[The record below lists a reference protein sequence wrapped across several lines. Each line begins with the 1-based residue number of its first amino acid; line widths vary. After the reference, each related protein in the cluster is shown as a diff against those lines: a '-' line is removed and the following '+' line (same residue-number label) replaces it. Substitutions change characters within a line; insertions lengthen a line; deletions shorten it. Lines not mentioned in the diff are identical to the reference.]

1 MYLAANDTRRIDG
14 YRAAAYYTNWATYAR
29 DYQPSEL
36 PLHKLTHVFYAFA
49 NVHPD
54 NGEFFLFDE
63 FADIEKRFPA
73 DRSTESATDLF
84 GCIKQLFLLKK
95 RNRNLKTL
103 LSIGGSS
110 FSANFTQAVSTSEG
124 RQHFADSAVKLL
136 GDLGFDGLD
145 IDWEYPKNDTD
156 AQNYVSLLSLTREAL
171 DRYSLT
177 LPQTPHFLL
186 TVASSCGSDHFELL
200 KLGDMDRHVDFWNLM
215 AYDFTGSWTTET
227 GHQANLYLSEQSPT
241 STPFNTEAAVEYYVT
256 TAGIAANKIN
266 LGMPLYGR
274 TFGNTA
280 GPGSP
285 YKGVGN
291 TFDWEPGTWD
301 YKSLPRPGAV
311 ESFDEK
317 TVASWSYD
325 SIDRTMVTYDNEHS
339 VAAKAKYIKERQLGG
354 AMWWESSGD
363 RTDEKSLIQMVTD
376 SLNNTDGNGMD
387 KTQNVLNYPSSQYDN
402 LRNGFPGE

>member
-1 MYLAANDTRRIDG
+1 M
-14 YRAAAYYTNWATYAR
+14 
-29 DYQPSEL
+29 
-36 PLHKLTHVFYAFA
+36 
-49 NVHPD
+49 
-54 NGEFFLFDE
+54 
-63 FADIEKRFPA
+63 
-73 DRSTESATDLF
+73 F

-110 FSANFTQAVSTSEG
+110 FSDNFTQAVSTSEG

-301 YKSLPRPGAV
+301 YKVREQSYAFRIHTSCLSMTDKWSVIKSLPRPGAV

-363 RTDEKSLIQMVTD
+363 RTDEKSLIQMV
-376 SLNNTDGNGMD
+376 
-387 KTQNVLNYPSSQYDN
+387 
-402 LRNGFPGE
+402 